1 MTIETQTATTFDYSK
16 TYGNIEEAQEAAKAA
31 DISNFRITK
40 NGDEWMI
47 IDATP
52 KAATKAAK
60 AEKAATP
67 AKPKGKAEAKPTAK
81 DKAKKGGR
89 KSAAAKNEEAAKA
102 IETAKAKREAAK
114 ANPAPTPTGKDM
126 HYSRD
131 DLRLLSP
138 ELIGAGLKGMNRKD
152 QDDFRNA
159 LKGELPKD
167 PPFGPAATH
176 DPFRKSLKE
185 LDDLR
190 ERGDM
195 EGLEAWK
202 GGKGTRM
209 TCSST
214 IPLGRYHQKLLL
226 AFRALNAAKL
236 AAKAKREANKAAK
249 AAKNGNGA
257 TSPEQTATS

>member
-60 AEKAATP
+60 AEKAAT
-67 AKPKGKAEAKPTAK
+67 KPTAK

-190 ERGDM
+190 ERGDL

-226 AFRALNAAKL
+226 AFRALNATKL

-249 AAKNGNGA
+249 AAKNGNGQTA
-257 TSPEQTATS
+257 EQTATS